1 MKLVVFDLDG
11 TLIDCEAID
20 ELAKLVGKEKE
31 VKEITEKAMR
41 GEIDFKTALIERVKH
56 LAGLEFEKALE
67 VAKNLP
73 LMKGAKEAIMELK
86 SRNIATAI
94 ITGSFD
100 FIAERIKNELG
111 IDYVIANKLVVKEGK
126 LTGEVEGEVVENC
139 SKGKALEKLSKEL
152 GISLDQCVAIGDGAN
167 DACMLEKAG
176 LAIAFNSKEVLNDV
190 ADVIVVEKDLTKIL
204 PYILGDLNEEEKKK
218 EKKEL
223 ELKIKELKREINRG
237 RARLRE
243 LRSERKNIL
252 DSIRELKAKAK
263 EFKEKRDRLNR
274 KVKRLKIER
283 ERNEIILKD
292 YLKEYEKRKEN
303 APKGNFRRIQRMIN
317 QLEWKLQTTVL
328 DIKKEDEIVER
339 IEKLKKQL
347 EDYEDLIEIQKKIDR
362 QRRIIRSLEDRIEKI
377 SRQADEAHN
386 SMIEA
391 VNRIKELKNRLDEI
405 KEERKE
411 IENRLDSMRAE
422 LKELLAK
429 RKAVQKDIEFMEM
442 KKSERLQRKRERE
455 LRKKAMELYEKFK
468 RGEKLD
474 LEGLYLLQRFN
485 LI

>member
-31 VKEITEKAMR
+31 VKEITEKAMK

-56 LAGLEFEKALE
+56 LAGLDFEKALE
-67 VAKNLP
+67 VARKLP
-73 LMKGAKEAIMELK
+73 LMKGAKETIIELK
-86 SRNIATAI
+86 SKNIATAI

-100 FIAERIKNELG
+100 FIANRIKNELG
-111 IDYVIANKLVVKEGK
+111 IDYVVANKLVVKDGK
-126 LTGEVEGEVVENC
+126 ITGEVEGEIVENC

-190 ADVIVVEKDLTKIL
+190 ADVIVVEKDLTKVL
-204 PYILGDLNEEEKKK
+204 PYILGNLNEEEKKR

-223 ELKIKELKREINRG
+223 ELKIKELKREINRS

-252 DSIRELKAKAK
+252 DSIRELKVKAK
-263 EFKEKRDRLNR
+263 EFKEKRDKLNK

-283 ERNEIILKD
+283 EKNEIILKD
-292 YLKEYEKRKEN
+292 HLKEYEKRKEN
-303 APKGNFRRIQRMIN
+303 APKGDFRRIQRKIN

-339 IEKLKKQL
+339 IEKLKKKL
-347 EDYEDLIEIQKKIDR
+347 EDYKDLIEIQKKIDK
-362 QRRIIRSLEDRIEKI
+362 QRKIIRILEDKIEKI
-377 SRQADEAHN
+377 SKQADEAHN
-386 SMIEA
+386 NMI
-391 VNRIKELKNRLDEI
+391 NTINKIKELKNRLDEI
-405 KEERKE
+405 KKERKE
-411 IENRLDSMRAE
+411 IENKLDSMRVE
-422 LKELLAK
+422 LKELIAK
-429 RKAVQKDIEFMEM
+429 RRAILKDIEFMEM
-442 KKSERLQRKRERE
+442 KKSERLQKKRERE
-455 LRKKAMELYEKFK
+455 LRKKAMELYERFK

-474 LEGLYLLQRFN
+474 LEGIYLLQRFN